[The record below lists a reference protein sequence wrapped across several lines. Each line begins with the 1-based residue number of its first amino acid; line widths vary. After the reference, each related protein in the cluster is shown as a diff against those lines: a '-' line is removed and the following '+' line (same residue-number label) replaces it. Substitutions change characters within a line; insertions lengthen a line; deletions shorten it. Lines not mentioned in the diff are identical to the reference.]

1 MVFDPIPLKK
11 FFKEV
16 QKEYPHYN
24 QSTHSK
30 WQQRYNLPRAAVVSA
45 SSGKGPIEGHV
56 PKQMVAFVKEI
67 LALKN
72 RGYPLKLAFEQI
84 DEHIIGALEQL
95 INKDINSDTYLHFQR
110 KTRTLFTPH
119 LKEIVA
125 ILRDFEEKRFKGA
138 GADGDLTEEQ
148 VEAHDALLEDV
159 SIEIFRYLTEYNR
172 VHSCDR
178 DLKSNIFMSFDNIWK
193 LKQFCFDWGVSRNN
207 AEIMKLC
214 MKLDNIYRSQ
224 PIEDPDEDYDAW

>member
-84 DEHIIGALEQL
+84 DEHIIGALE
-95 INKDINSDTYLHFQR
+95 H
-110 KTRTLFTPH
+110 FTPH